1 MPEVL
6 IVGGG
11 PVGLV
16 TALLLARAGID
27 VMVWEGRQEEPS
39 GTRAIGI
46 HPPSLDL
53 FEELGVLD
61 PIMDHAVRIERG
73 EAWSDGRRLGSVVF
87 TGRPVAHP
95 FVASHEQWRTERIL
109 RERLDAEAPGAL
121 RVGTSCESVT
131 DETGSVLV
139 RGADATGRI
148 RERASIVVV
157 SAGGRT
163 SFDGT
168 DASGTI
174 HRYRDRYLM
183 GDVRDAT
190 GAGPIARVHLHRDGV
205 VESFPLPEGKRRYV
219 AHTGLAATE
228 DPAATPPT
236 PDQLADIV
244 ARRTGDPIDPDSTT
258 MLSAFGVRRRQRRS
272 LVTGRIIHLGDAG
285 HEISPI
291 GGQGMNLGWADARA
305 FAPAIARAVRAGHP
319 DDREL
324 VDISHRQLAAAR
336 RAGRQAAVN
345 MMLGRPGS
353 PLSVPLRDA
362 ALRIALGGPA
372 MPWLAD
378 AYTMRWLR

>member
-16 TALLLARAGID
+16 TALLLARAGIE

-53 FEELGVLD
+53 FDELGVLD
-61 PIMDHAVRIERG
+61 AVMEHAVRIDRG

-87 TGRPVAHP
+87 TDRPVAHP

-109 RERLDAEAPGAL
+109 RERLEAEAPGAL
-121 RVGTSCESVT
+121 RVGTGCEQVI
-131 DETGSVLV
+131 DETGTVLV
-139 RGADATGRI
+139 TGTDRTGRI
-148 RERASIVVV
+148 RERASLVIV

-163 SFDGT
+163 SFDGAG
-168 DASGTI
+168 ASGRV

-183 GDVRDAT
+183 GDVRDLSD
-190 GAGPIARVHLHRDGV
+190 AGPVARVHLHRDGV
-205 VESFPLPEGKRRYV
+205 VESFPLPQGKRRYV
-219 AHTGLAATE
+219 AHTGLGSTE
-228 DPAATPPT
+228 EPSTTTPT
-236 PDQLADIV
+236 PERLAAIV
-244 ARRTGDPIDPDSTT
+244 SERTGDPIDAESTT

-272 LVTGRIIHLGDAG
+272 LVAGRVLHLGDAA

-305 FAPAIARAVRAGHP
+305 FAPAITRAVRNGRP

-324 VDISHRQLAAAR
+324 LDISRRQLAAAR

-345 MMLGRPGS
+345 MLLGRPGS
-353 PLSVPLRDA
+353 PLTVPLRDA
-362 ALRIALGGPA
+362 ALRAALGGPA
-372 MPWLAD
+372 MPWFAD